1 MSTYGVIGT
10 SPLGDLSKSPEKL
23 LVDFLKTNYDQSIT
37 SIPINSIR
45 WEQWGIAQGDYAVY
59 AQSTGDFDISTEISN
74 SFFDTDHFTELH
86 LFARS
91 LHDDYERSAI
101 KQLFLLESWIKKVL
115 RQNIT
120 GLSDKGIAA
129 MYYKDTRDLPAEDD
143 AQDIHR
149 KVITIQTKI
158 MIINNL

>member
-1 MSTYGVIGT
+1 MSNYNVIGID
-10 SPLGDLSKSPEKL
+10 PPGDLSKTPEKL
-23 LVDFLKTNYDQSIT
+23 LVDFLKANYDQSIT
-37 SIPINSIR
+37 GIPINSIK
-45 WEQWGIAQGDYAVY
+45 WEQWGIAQGDYAIY
-59 AQSTGDFDISTEISN
+59 AQSTGDFDISSEISN

-91 LHDDYERSAI
+91 LHDDYDRSAI
-101 KQLFLLESWIKKVL
+101 KQLFLIEKWVKKVL

-143 AQDIHR
+143 AQDVHR
-149 KVITIQTKI
+149 KVITIRTKI
-158 MIINNL
+158 MTINNI

>member
-1 MSTYGVIGT
+1 MSSYGVIGT
-10 SPLGDLSKSPEKL
+10 SPLGDLSKTPEKL
-23 LVDFLKTNYDQSIT
+23 LVDFLKANYDQSIT
-37 SIPINSIR
+37 GIPITAIK
-45 WEQWGIAQGDYAVY
+45 WEQWGISQGDYAVY
-59 AQSTGDFDISTEISN
+59 AQSTGDFDISSEISN

-91 LHDDYERSAI
+91 LHDDYDRSAI

-115 RQNIT
+115 RQNMT
-120 GLSDKGIAA
+120 GLADKGLAA
-129 MYYKDTRDLPAEDD
+129 MYYRDTRDLPAEDD

-158 MIINNL
+158 MIVNNL